1 MVYFVKTVVSLFL
14 QAQQRKSSSSE
25 DDAHSRLMPG
35 RTVFVTIKK
44 NVHKQKRFLL
54 CNLHELYGLFKD
66 QNPVLKILT
75 PSKMVAEELFCYI
88 SDDLEHDTE
97 FRFEMQRKLV
107 QILKKVPIVTEVDFF
122 SDGCAKLQ
130 DIIC

>member
-1 MVYFVKTVVSLFL
+1 
-14 QAQQRKSSSSE
+14 
-25 DDAHSRLMPG
+25 MPG

-130 DIIC
+130 DMIC